1 MGVDSGD
8 LKDYPPT
15 MHRDQLSRYLDQLLD
30 PSRFRDYCPNGLQVE
45 GRQEITTVIT
55 GVTANLALIEQA
67 VAIGADAI
75 LVHHGYFWRGEDPR
89 VTGSRRARLAL
100 LLANGLNLYAYHLPL
115 DAHPE
120 IGNNAQLAA
129 QLGFCESG
137 RAGEQDLLSHGAL
150 PTPTTVSALA
160 AAIETRLERKPLV
173 IGEPELTVRRVAW
186 CTGAAQGMFEDA
198 IALGVDAFVT
208 GEISEQQVHLA
219 RESGVAFFAAG
230 HHATERFGVR
240 ALGERLTRDLG
251 LAHRY
256 FEVASPV

>member
-1 MGVDSGD
+1 
-8 LKDYPPT
+8 
-15 MHRDQLSRYLDQLLD
+15 MHRDQLSLYLDRLLE

-45 GRQEITTVIT
+45 GRQEIASVVT
-55 GVTANLALIEQA
+55 GVTANLALIERA

-89 VTGSRRARLAL
+89 VIGSRRARLAL
-100 LLANGLNLYAYHLPL
+100 LLAHGLNLYAYHLPL

-129 QLGFCESG
+129 ALGFCESG

-150 PTPTTVSALA
+150 PAQTTVSALA
-160 AAIETRLERKPLV
+160 AAIESRLERAPLV
-173 IGEPELTVRRVAW
+173 IGEPGQTLRRVAW

-198 IALGVDAFVT
+198 IALGVDAFIT
-208 GEISEQQVHLA
+208 GEISEHQVHLA
-219 RESGVAFFAAG
+219 RESGIAFFAAG

-240 ALGERLTRDLG
+240 ALGERLARDLG
-251 LAHRY
+251 VAHRF
-256 FEVASPV
+256 FEIGSPV